1 MYSVKFLKVFRGVN
15 ENGRTAFRYYVW
27 ACEYGGQLSA
37 PCSLLRFACEKLWAR
52 RTDAVTP
59 LHVGRTVL
67 FWYNGTV
74 QLVS

>member
-1 MYSVKFLKVFRGVN
+1 MYSVKFLKVFRGAD

-27 ACEYGGQLSA
+27 ASECGGQLSA
-37 PCSLLRFACEKLWAR
+37 PCSLVHFACEELWAT
-52 RTDAVTP
+52 RTGVVTP

>member
-1 MYSVKFLKVFRGVN
+1 VYSVKFLKVFGGVN
-15 ENGRTAFRYYVW
+15 ENGRTAFRYYIWVS
-27 ACEYGGQLSA
+27 EYDGQLSA
-37 PCSLLRFACEKLWAR
+37 PCSLLHFVCEELWAR